1 MAMKIGTSNPIFK
14 VGSGDAYAIYKGDV
28 KVYQAGLLD
37 LVPGAAAAY
46 SLRSLS
52 NSYAGPVVTVRRSS
66 DDAEQDFT
74 AAEVADGTLAA
85 FCGAGDGFVKT
96 WFDQSGNARNAS
108 QATTTAQPQI
118 VDNGVVVTEEGKP
131 ALQFDGVD
139 DAIVSSYSID
149 LASSKKMT
157 VVSAMTYST
166 ATGTIN
172 CISLARALYADYQ
185 RGASIAIFPSSNY
198 SEIVVGNGAAFYGQY
213 RIAEPTTG
221 QHLWSTV
228 ISAPSA
234 SVKSGFDGAV
244 SAVPYAAGTGGKTV
258 ANWLESGSGSHA
270 LAIGA
275 RLLPSPGQFSN
286 MRYQELVLYTDD
298 MSEQLQLIEGQIA
311 WSYSV

>member
-1 MAMKIGTSNPIFK
+1 MNNRLLVPRK
-14 VGSGDAYAIYKGDV
+14 VP
-28 KVYQAGLLD
+28 GLLD

-66 DDAEQDFT
+66 DDAEEDFT

-85 FCGAGDGFVKT
+85 FCGAGDGFVYR
-96 WFDQSGNARNAS
+96 WWDQSGNANHAV
-108 QATTTAQPQI
+108 AAADANEPQI
-118 VDNGVVVTEEGKP
+118 VDSGVVVLEEGKP
-131 ALQFDGVD
+131 AIQFDGTD
-139 DAIVSSYSID
+139 DTLVTAYSID

-157 VVSAMTYST
+157 VVSALTYST
-166 ATGTIN
+166 ATGTTN
-172 CISLARALYADYQ
+172 CVSLSRDSYADYQ
-185 RGASIAIFPSSNY
+185 VGASIAIFPSNY
-198 SEIVVGNGAAFYGQY
+198 SEIVVGNGGASTAYAQY
-213 RIAEPTTG
+213 RIAAPPIG

-228 ISAPSA
+228 ISAPDT

-244 SAVPYAAGTGGKTV
+244 SDVPYSSGTGGKTV

-275 RLLPSPGQFSN
+275 RLLLPLGQFSD

-298 MSEQLQLIEGQIA
+298 KSDQLQLIEGQIA
-311 WSYSV
+311 WSYSQ